1 MTTFSK
7 GILFSTSMFGA
18 IQLIIFLL
26 IIFLYDSSEVP
37 SQKAI
42 NSVPQITQKGLQP
55 TTSKQ
60 LSLQAQGDTLA
71 DENSIKI
78 NIALQQGET
87 LFDALASANIA
98 KKDIIAVSDSLKEVI
113 NLRKLMPGQKLGLS
127 LEEGDDGN
135 SVYKLKKLTLVADID
150 RLVIAERTGLHKFK
164 TSYQEIEHSPELIF
178 ASGEITNNFFASA
191 KAEGVATPI
200 LMDTFAT
207 LSHAIDFQ
215 RDINK
220 GDSFVLGYEYF
231 DDKEYGGKHPGKL
244 MYVSMSLPER
254 EISYFR
260 HKTVDGYSGF
270 FDAEGKSIDTSL
282 LKTPVGGGSLSSL
295 YGKRKHPVLSYARMH
310 KGVDFSASIGTP
322 IFAAGDGIVTAR
334 KKNGSFGKYIR
345 IKHNND
351 YTTAYAHLS
360 KYAKNIAV
368 GSRVRQGDIIG
379 YVGTTGLTSGPNL
392 HYEVIYQGKQI
403 NPLTV
408 QLPSR
413 LILTGD
419 EFERFERAK
428 TILLSKYKPTSH
440 PKYKMSQLSIS
451 GNTDGRS

>member
-1 MTTFSK
+1 
-7 GILFSTSMFGA
+7 
-18 IQLIIFLL
+18 
-26 IIFLYDSSEVP
+26 
-37 SQKAI
+37 
-42 NSVPQITQKGLQP
+42 
-55 TTSKQ
+55 
-60 LSLQAQGDTLA
+60 
-71 DENSIKI
+71 
-78 NIALQQGET
+78 
-87 LFDALASANIA
+87 
-98 KKDIIAVSDSLKEVI
+98 
-113 NLRKLMPGQKLGLS
+113 
-127 LEEGDDGN
+127 
-135 SVYKLKKLTLVADID
+135 
-150 RLVIAERTGLHKFK
+150 
-164 TSYQEIEHSPELIF
+164 
-178 ASGEITNNFFASA
+178 
-191 KAEGVATPI
+191 
-200 LMDTFAT
+200 
-207 LSHAIDFQ
+207 
-215 RDINK
+215 
-220 GDSFVLGYEYF
+220 
-231 DDKEYGGKHPGKL
+231 
-244 MYVSMSLPER
+244 
-254 EISYFR
+254 
-260 HKTVDGYSGF
+260 
-270 FDAEGKSIDTSL
+270 
-282 LKTPVGGGSLSSL
+282 
-295 YGKRKHPVLSYARMH
+295 MH